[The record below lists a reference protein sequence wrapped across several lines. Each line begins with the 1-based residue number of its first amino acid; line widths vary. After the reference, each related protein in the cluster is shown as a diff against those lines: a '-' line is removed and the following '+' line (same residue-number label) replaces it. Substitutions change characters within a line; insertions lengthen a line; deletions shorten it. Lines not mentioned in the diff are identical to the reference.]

1 MIILLKLGIWCLLWL
16 TTFGSYYF
24 YFKPK
29 LWYYHTKSLLYL
41 GIFFVLPLI
50 SLQVFRV
57 SLPVNLYHLD
67 NFILLTSILVCSY
80 LIYVKLAAKKFRV
93 TEQVIRQ
100 FWISKTAEIV
110 AQQLLI
116 YILLSI
122 LLLRYESSEALLYL
136 VVIFTCLHLP
146 LLLLLKQPYAL
157 VLVASAVM
165 GAYVFGLINIY
176 LGNGLVISFGIHM
189 FFYCIITSVFLK
201 EIPT

>member
-1 MIILLKLGIWCLLWL
+1 MIILLKLGIWCLLWV

-57 SLPVNLYHLD
+57 SLPDNLYRLD
-67 NFILLTSILVCSY
+67 NFILLASILVCSY
-80 LIYVKLAAKKFRV
+80 LIYVKLAARKFRV

-100 FWISKTAEIV
+100 FWISKTAEIG

-157 VLVASAVM
+157 VLVVSAVM

-189 FFYCIITSVFLK
+189 LFYCIITSVFLK